1 MLIFVIQILWL
12 CLIRNLMMWS
22 SCILSAGCIRSTE
35 SFVFLFSTSS
45 KCFSQPSTTRSE
57 LPYTRNKAMTES
69 ALLKIIIWIIC
80 KQMARNTNTL
90 SYNHHLSLWL
100 PILHCTSLLLYANNI
115 NWKDLECQPLPAAL
129 RKRSAS
135 WTIWGKKNGFVVKAF
150 GLDSRDL
157 CLNRGSAII
166 SFVTLNK

>member
-1 MLIFVIQILWL
+1 MLFFVIQILWL

-35 SFVFLFSTSS
+35 SLVFLFSTSS

-57 LPYTRNKAMTES
+57 LLYTKNTAMTES

-100 PILHCTSLLLYANNI
+100 PILHCTCLCCSMLMLSIERTWNVSPYLLHSGS
-115 NWKDLECQPLPAAL
+115 KVPAGLFEEKRIAL
-129 RKRSAS
+129 WLKHL
-135 WTIWGKKNGFVVKAF
+135 V
-150 GLDSRDL
+150 
-157 CLNRGSAII
+157 
-166 SFVTLNK
+166 